1 MKQNDITGVAEIIDA
16 LEEEIRALSKLDPY
30 DPAIPR
36 LQDRLVAAIHEMY
49 ERVPRGV

>member
-1 MKQNDITGVAEIIDA
+1 MMQNDISGVADVVEA